1 LLFCSKLGQK
11 VDILKINTCPLC
23 GGKHLG
29 HAITCTDH
37 YASGEQFNLV
47 RCDDC
52 GFIFTQGAPVEA
64 EIGRYYETPDYISH
78 TDTRK
83 GLMNRVYHEV
93 RKYMLSRKAKLIKR
107 TSGLSKGTLLDIGT
121 GTGYFS
127 NAMKERGWRVK
138 AIEKSPQARSFAK
151 EHFELDV
158 DTEDALA
165 GYADHSFDAITLWH
179 VMEHLEHLNETWE
192 KLFKLLKERG
202 VLIVAVPNPS
212 SYDAEKYK
220 EWWAAY
226 DVPRHLWH
234 FTPRKYM
241 LSRKAKLIKRTSG
254 LSKGTLLDIG
264 TGTGYFSN
272 TMKERG
278 WRVKAIEKSPQ
289 ARAFAKEH
297 FELDVDTEDALA
309 GYADHSFDAIT
320 LWHVMEHLEH
330 LNETWEKLFKL
341 LKERGVLIVAVPNPS
356 SYDAEKYKEWWAAYD
371 VPRHLWHFTPSVMQQ
386 FGVKHGFK
394 LAEQHPMPFDAFYV
408 SMLTERYKGSRL
420 SFLKGMWTGLLAWF
434 SSLAKKERSSSMIYV
449 FRKK

>member
-1 LLFCSKLGQK
+1 MKSIFLLLLPAIVLCSCHTQKQEDESAHAVTLKGDVIHIGSESPVLSKLTKEMVKQEPYRMEFTTSGVVQAIPSNYAEVASPVSGRITKSFVRLGQK

-234 FTPRKYM
+234 FTP
-241 LSRKAKLIKRTSG
+241 
-254 LSKGTLLDIG
+254 
-264 TGTGYFSN
+264 
-272 TMKERG
+272 
-278 WRVKAIEKSPQ
+278 
-289 ARAFAKEH
+289 
-297 FELDVDTEDALA
+297 
-309 GYADHSFDAIT
+309 
-320 LWHVMEHLEH
+320 
-330 LNETWEKLFKL
+330 
-341 LKERGVLIVAVPNPS
+341 
-356 SYDAEKYKEWWAAYD
+356 
-371 VPRHLWHFTPSVMQQ
+371 SVMQQ